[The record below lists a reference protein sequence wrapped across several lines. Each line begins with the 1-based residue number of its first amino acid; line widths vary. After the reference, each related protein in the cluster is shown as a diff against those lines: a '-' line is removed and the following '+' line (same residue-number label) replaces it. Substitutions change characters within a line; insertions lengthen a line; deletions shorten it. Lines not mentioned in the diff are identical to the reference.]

1 MGVIW
6 TPQTRTNQPSSPVG
20 INQQHPLANNLLI
33 SADLA
38 NGTVYSPKS
47 VSFIKTDL
55 SSAPSNKGTY
65 GKFNGS
71 STQVSLG
78 DPACLDFGAGL
89 YSMEALV
96 FFNATSSQ
104 DLFSKD
110 DEGSQRQLFF
120 TIGYSAQWRVGFSNN
135 AGGFVL
141 FDSATTIST
150 GKWYHVIVC
159 RTGSNTMTLYVNGVL
174 QPGAYALQTATTV
187 GSSSSTA
194 YIGRRDSGSLFR
206 FSGGMSFLRVY
217 NTDITR
223 YVPSL
228 TQNPW
233 QLYEPDSYVL
243 LSQVSA
249 GGGTVTGVG
258 SSDGVGTASGVG
270 ASTSAQVG
278 SSAGVGAASGVGAST
293 ANSVGSSSGTG
304 AADGVGSSTGGSDG
318 VGASTGT
325 GTASGI
331 GASTAASTGSSDG
344 VGTGSGVGAS
354 TAASTGSASGTGT
367 ASGVGTNGSIVS
379 TGVGNASGTGTAT
392 GISPTVSRGGGK
404 TTGNNLSR
412 KQKKKLKAVESQEWL
427 KAEETA
433 RQLLSD
439 RFTKQTPQEKAQ
451 ALETY
456 IESLQPVIEALKA
469 LTTQIEEVAEVVE
482 DAPVIELTQHQE
494 VIQRFDRLEK
504 KVKSVE
510 ELIIILMA
518 DL

>member
-6 TPQTRTNQPSSPVG
+6 TPEAVDKTKRSGLVLSRQNILTRGLIAGIVG
-20 INQQHPLANNLLI
+20 GHPFDVVRGDGLVNSGAERVASQNGSAWSLASGEYLDSGNSGI
-33 SADLA
+33 SVATGAKWSAMVLVRS
-38 NGTVYSPKS
+38 T
-47 VSFIKTDL
+47 
-55 SSAPSNKGTY
+55 SSAHSGQYAVCVNY
-65 GKFNGS
+65 NGS
-71 STQVSLG
+71 SVALALTLG
-78 DPACLDFGAGL
+78 TSVAATGAAIFDGG
-89 YSMEALV
+89 YWR
-96 FFNATSSQ
+96 SS
-104 DLFSKD
+104 
-110 DEGSQRQLFF
+110 G
-120 TIGYSAQWRVGFSNN
+120 
-135 AGGFVL
+135 
-141 FDSATTIST
+141 IST
-150 GKWYHVIVC
+150 SVYGDGRYHVILGV
-159 RTGSNTMTLYVNGVL
+159 RNGPDLHYYVDGRLDSSYTMPFEASPGTSTTAITWGQYKNDGTNTTMVGEL
-174 QPGAYALQTATTV
+174 ALGFVWSGIALTA
-187 GSSSSTA
+187 SDAKALAS
-194 YIGRRDSGSLFR
+194 D
-206 FSGGMSFLRVY
+206 
-217 NTDITR
+217 
-223 YVPSL
+223 
-228 TQNPW
+228 PW
-233 QLYEPDSYVL
+233 QLFEADNDPVFYSL
-243 LSQVSA
+243 
-249 GGGTVTGVG
+249 GGGGSTVTGVG
-258 SSDGVGTASGVG
+258 SSDGVGTVSGVG

-293 ANSVGSSSGTG
+293 ANSVGSSTGTG
-304 AADGVGSSTGGSDG
+304 AADGVGSSTGGSNG

-344 VGTGSGVGAS
+344 VGAGSGVGAS
-354 TAASTGSASGTGT
+354 TSASTGSASGTGT
-367 ASGVGTNGSIVS
+367 ASGVGTNGSVVS
-379 TGVGNASGTGTAT
+379 TGVGSASGTGTAT

-404 TTGNNLSR
+404 TTGSNLSR

-469 LTTQIEEVAEVVE
+469 LTSQIEEVVE
-482 DAPVIELTQHQE
+482 EAPVIELTPHQE